1 MIKIVRKEDCTGC
14 HACYNICPQD
24 CINMEFDNEGFLY
37 PIVHYEKCIECNLCE
52 KVCPIM
58 HQENVK
64 NEPIAY
70 GCYNK
75 NEEVRKQSSS
85 GGIFTL
91 ISEIVIKLGGVVFG
105 AGFDEDYNV
114 EHSYI
119 DKIEEIGKFRGS
131 KYVQSKIGDTYKQ
144 AENILKNGRIVLFTG
159 TPCQIGGL
167 KSYLRSN
174 YNNLICQDIV
184 CHGVPSQYVW
194 QHYKKFISKDRK
206 LIEMN
211 FRHKSTGW
219 KKYSIK
225 FDFEDGSYYK
235 EVGNENAYIKGF
247 VNNLYLRPSCYKCA
261 YKTIHRQSDITL
273 ADFWGIEGILPDL
286 DDDGGTSL
294 IFVNNKKGQ
303 EIFDKIKN
311 SIEYSK
317 VDIEKSIEFNPCAV
331 KSCDNNENRDRFIN
345 EYKNY
350 NFNESINL
358 ITKIKKKKK
367 FLIFLKKIRNKLS
380 SIVKKW
386 KIC

>member
-1 MIKIVRKEDCTGC
+1 M
-14 HACYNICPQD
+14 
-24 CINMEFDNEGFLY
+24 
-37 PIVHYEKCIECNLCE
+37 
-52 KVCPIM
+52 
-58 HQENVK
+58 
-64 NEPIAY
+64 
-70 GCYNK
+70 
-75 NEEVRKQSSS
+75 
-85 GGIFTL
+85 
-91 ISEIVIKLGGVVFG
+91 
-105 AGFDEDYNV
+105 
-114 EHSYI
+114 
-119 DKIEEIGKFRGS
+119 
-131 KYVQSKIGDTYKQ
+131 
-144 AENILKNGRIVLFTG
+144 
-159 TPCQIGGL
+159 
-167 KSYLRSN
+167 
-174 YNNLICQDIV
+174 
-184 CHGVPSQYVW
+184 
-194 QHYKKFISKDRK
+194 
-206 LIEMN
+206 
-211 FRHKSTGW
+211 
-219 KKYSIK
+219 
-225 FDFEDGSYYK
+225 
-235 EVGNENAYIKGF
+235 
-247 VNNLYLRPSCYKCA
+247 RPSCYKCA

-273 ADFWGIEGILPDL
+273 ADFWGIECILPDL

>member
-1 MIKIVRKEDCTGC
+1 MIKIAKKEDCTGC
-14 HACYNICPQD
+14 HACYNVCPKKS
-24 CINMEFDNEGFLY
+24 INMEFDNEGFLY
-37 PIVHYEKCIECNLCE
+37 PIINYEKCIECNLCE

-58 HQENVK
+58 HQENIK
-64 NEPIAY
+64 NKPIAY
-70 GCYNK
+70 GGYNK

-91 ISEIVIKLGGVVFG
+91 IAEIVIKLGGVVFG
-105 AGFDEDYNV
+105 AGFNEDYNV

-119 DKIEEIGKFRGS
+119 DKIDEIGKFRGS

-167 KSYLRSN
+167 KSYLGRN
-174 YNNLICQDIV
+174 YNNLICQDII

-194 QHYKKFISKDRK
+194 KHYKKFISKDRK
-206 LIEMN
+206 LIDMN

-219 KKYSIK
+219 KTYSIK
-225 FDFEDGSYYK
+225 FDFEDGSSYE

-273 ADFWGIEGILPDL
+273 ADFWGIEAILPDL
-286 DDDGGTSL
+286 DDDRGTSL
-294 IFVNNKKGQ
+294 IFVNNKKGE
-303 EIFDKIKN
+303 EIFNKIKN
-311 SIEYSK
+311 NIEYSE
-317 VDIEKSIEFNPCAV
+317 VDIEKSIEFNTCAV

-350 NFNESINL
+350 DFNELINL
-358 ITKIKKKKK
+358 ITKIKKKRK
-367 FLIFLKKIRNKLS
+367 FLIFFKKIRNKLS
-380 SIVKKW
+380 VIVKKW
-386 KIC
+386 KMC